1 MITHVNK
8 PSAFANWLLEELIK
22 RGWSQADLSRR
33 ANLSRTA
40 VSNILTGNRAPGPDF
55 CRAVARA
62 LGYPQE
68 LVFRKAGLI
77 DDPPPPDYDPN
88 LRIALHLLANL
99 PPEERQEILEYIQF
113 KAARA
118 ANRPKAKRAG
128 QPALER

>member
-1 MITHVNK
+1 MTTF
-8 PSAFANWLLEELIK
+8 SEWLTGEIQK
-22 RGWSQADLSRR
+22 RGWGVADLAKRMGTYP
-33 ANLSRTA
+33 AT
-40 VSNILTGNRAPGPDF
+40 VSNVINGSRNPGPDF

-99 PPEERQEILEYIQF
+99 PPEEREEILEYIQF
-113 KAARA
+113 KAAKA

>member
-1 MITHVNK
+1 MLSMVNK
-8 PSAFANWLLEELIK
+8 RFSEWLQEELAS
-22 RGWSQADLSRR
+22 RGWSAADLARRARLTTGAISHVINGSRR
-33 ANLSRTA
+33 
-40 VSNILTGNRAPGPDF
+40 PGPDF

-113 KAARA
+113 KAAKA